1 MSNSS
6 IRGRVRGV
14 LSSRTVRTVGALAAL
29 HLLLCAILFDPKIH
43 TGGDSATYV
52 LLAESLLR
60 AGDGFALSMEPGP
73 PEAHTHYPPGYPALL
88 APAVA
93 LFGRNFLVLKLL
105 SVLFTTASV
114 IVFCLYTRRR
124 REPTRG
130 RETTA
135 WLCLGLA
142 FAVNPGVIDYSRWML
157 SEAPFLLLTLVALWG
172 LREDSKAERIG
183 PAFVVALLASVA
195 SFYMRSIGALL
206 LAATSTAYLVNRRW
220 PRLVVHGVA
229 GSALTIPWLVR
240 NQFVADSASP
250 YFGQF
255 RMVNVYTPEA
265 GNLDLIGFGGRLF
278 ENLWLYASRE
288 MPRLLVGSDS
298 PWAAHPVL
306 AAAGVA
312 VSALAVLGLVRALRR
327 PGAGEFYVVFM
338 GLAILLFQE
347 SVNDVRYL
355 VPLAPLILI
364 YLFDAVEALGRGVRR
379 RVPGLS
385 PAVVATVALT
395 VVALW
400 SAAARAPANLDMIR
414 RYQAGDHYAGYHP
427 AWRNFMETAAWVEEN
442 TPDDAVVT
450 VRKPRLFHALTG
462 RRVRLYP
469 YSRPD
474 SVLRVIR
481 STDYVVVDPI
491 HGTTPRYLVPGI
503 QQAPESFFLAYET
516 SAPVTSV
523 LGVRDAVWP

>member
-1 MSNSS
+1 MRYVSAGT
-6 IRGRVRGV
+6 IRDRVRG
-14 LSSRTVRTVGALAAL
+14 LLNSRAVRIVGGLAAL
-29 HLLLCAILFDPKIH
+29 HLLLCAVLFDPKVH
-43 TGGDSATYV
+43 TGGDSVTYV

-60 AGDGFALSMEPGP
+60 AGDGFALSMAPGP

-93 LFGRNFLVLKLL
+93 LFGRNFFALKLL

-114 IVFCLYTRRR
+114 VVFCLYTRRG
-124 REPTRG
+124 REPVP
-130 RETTA
+130 

-142 FAVNPGVIDYSRWML
+142 FAVTPGVIDYSRWIL

-172 LREDSKAERIG
+172 LRADSEAERIG

-195 SFYMRSIGALL
+195 SFYVRSIGALL

-220 PRLVVHGVA
+220 PRLVVHGIA

-250 YFGQF
+250 YFAQF
-255 RMVNVYTPEA
+255 RLANVYAPEA
-265 GNLDLIGFGGRLF
+265 GNLDLIGFGGRLL

-298 PWAAHPVL
+298 PWTTHPVMT
-306 AAAGVA
+306 AAGVA
-312 VSALAVLGLVRALRR
+312 VSALAALGLVRACRR
-327 PGAGEFYVVFM
+327 PAAREFYVVYM

-355 VPLAPLILI
+355 VPLVPLILI
-364 YLFDAVEALGRGVRR
+364 YLFDAVGALGRGARR
-379 RVPGLS
+379 RAPGFS
-385 PAVVATVALT
+385 PPVVATVALA

-414 RYQAGDHYAGYHP
+414 QYRSGDVYAGYHP
-427 AWRNFMETAAWVEEN
+427 AWRNFFETAVWVAEN

-450 VRKPRLFHALTG
+450 VRKPRLFHALSG

-474 SVLRVIR
+474 SVLRMIR

-491 HGTTPRYLVPGI
+491 HGTTLRYLLPGI
-503 QQAPESFFLAYET
+503 QQAPESFFLVHET

-523 LGVRDAVWP
+523 LGVRDPVRP